1 MKTLLTK
8 TAPVPTVNGS
18 GKSRKHGSGEESVRK
33 SRRFRPRGYVVILD
47 MKAVMK

>member
-8 TAPVPTVNGS
+8 TAPVVPVTVNG
-18 GKSRKHGSGEESVRK
+18 KDRKQGGASAAK